1 MDANKRGYT
10 ELIGGSV
17 QFVIP
22 VFQRDYSWAEEQCA
36 RLWEDVERA
45 GKKGDGEH
53 FFGPVVY
60 ISTAGQSAAFTRWR
74 LIDGQQRMTTVSL
87 LMAAIRDHIKEQP
100 ASQNIINE
108 ADKIEPYFL
117 VNTQEKGDQRPKLV
131 LRRWDEPTLRW
142 IVDSAREPAD
152 NDKSKILHRN
162 YWFFRNK
169 LNLRGTDVN
178 IILKGIYSLTIVDVR
193 LDRIKD
199 DPQQIF
205 DSLNSTGLDLTQTDQ
220 ARNYV
225 LMGLEDNLQTKLYNE
240 HWQELERLYSGRANE
255 LDNFLRDFVALETEA
270 TKLIRADQVYASFR
284 VAFDDDKNDT
294 AKLEDL
300 LCRMTRFGRY
310 HAAFVIGS
318 HKFPR
323 VIDDHLRRL
332 RTLATTPA
340 ILIMRLL
347 ELDDLKHF
355 AEGELAE
362 ALTLVESYLVRRYV
376 CGLPAHSYWQ
386 QFSKLAYALRANDV
400 LGSLKAGLHLLKS
413 NYAFP
418 TNQEFKQALKE
429 ANLYNRSIC
438 RTVLDGLENRNSK
451 EQTDTRLYQI
461 EHIMPQND
469 KLSEDWQRMLGKDW
483 KEVQAIYLHRLG
495 NLTLTAYNQKYSDRP
510 FEEKKTIDHG
520 FNDSPLR
527 LNKYVAQQPK
537 WTRDE
542 MAERGEK
549 LSVQA
554 LGIWRNLEVP
564 PDSLRHAKESELL
577 RESQGDVRVVREGM
591 DDETKNLFD
600 AFDDFIKSLG
610 KDVIEVVKP
619 KSVSY
624 HHNAE
629 FFCEMITRARAIQ
642 VLLAVKLGEC
652 VETSLAVCDTADS
665 PKAIPNS
672 QQYDAHCYVWLE
684 TVEEVAACGPLVRQ
698 ALAVSKE

>member
-270 TKLIRADQVYASFR
+270 TKLIRI
-284 VAFDDDKNDT
+284 NLNT
-294 AKLEDL
+294 AISCKHALAKTKLHD
-300 LCRMTRFGRY
+300 
-310 HAAFVIGS
+310 S
-318 HKFPR
+318 
-323 VIDDHLRRL
+323 
-332 RTLATTPA
+332 
-340 ILIMRLL
+340 ILVC
-347 ELDDLKHF
+347 KH
-355 AEGELAE
+355 G
-362 ALTLVESYLVRRYV
+362 
-376 CGLPAHSYWQ
+376 
-386 QFSKLAYALRANDV
+386 
-400 LGSLKAGLHLLKS
+400 
-413 NYAFP
+413 
-418 TNQEFKQALKE
+418 
-429 ANLYNRSIC
+429 
-438 RTVLDGLENRNSK
+438 
-451 EQTDTRLYQI
+451 
-461 EHIMPQND
+461 
-469 KLSEDWQRMLGKDW
+469 
-483 KEVQAIYLHRLG
+483 
-495 NLTLTAYNQKYSDRP
+495 
-510 FEEKKTIDHG
+510 EKKI
-520 FNDSPLR
+520 
-527 LNKYVAQQPK
+527 
-537 WTRDE
+537 
-542 MAERGEK
+542 
-549 LSVQA
+549 
-554 LGIWRNLEVP
+554 
-564 PDSLRHAKESELL
+564 
-577 RESQGDVRVVREGM
+577 
-591 DDETKNLFD
+591 
-600 AFDDFIKSLG
+600 
-610 KDVIEVVKP
+610 
-619 KSVSY
+619 
-624 HHNAE
+624 
-629 FFCEMITRARAIQ
+629 
-642 VLLAVKLGEC
+642 
-652 VETSLAVCDTADS
+652 
-665 PKAIPNS
+665 
-672 QQYDAHCYVWLE
+672 
-684 TVEEVAACGPLVRQ
+684 
-698 ALAVSKE
+698 